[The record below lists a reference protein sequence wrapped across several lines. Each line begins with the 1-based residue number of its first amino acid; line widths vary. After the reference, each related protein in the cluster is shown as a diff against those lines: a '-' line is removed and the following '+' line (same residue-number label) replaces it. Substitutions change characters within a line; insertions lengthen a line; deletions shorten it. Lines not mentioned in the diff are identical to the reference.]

1 MATIAESRLG
11 QDMSYGPVIDL
22 AFATIRHNPGVTLGL
37 ALLVGAIPGL
47 LVTFASSQVP
57 ADAMN
62 AGSAAFWTI
71 TAASIIGGMVVSALT
86 QAFLTR
92 ATVAQSE
99 GRKASLGE
107 SARAGLIVIIPLI
120 GLALLTSVGITL
132 GLVLLIVP
140 GVMLMVAWSVATPVL
155 VEERQGIIE
164 SIQRSND
171 LTRGSRSKI
180 FLLLVVVGILAA
192 LATGAVEMMVGLDD
206 SDPLASFGNPAYLL
220 LSTLVG
226 TVVSLIS
233 GTIQSAIY
241 VELRDCKEGPRT
253 AHLEQVF
260 S

>member
-1 MATIAESRLG
+1 
-11 QDMSYGPVIDL
+11 
-22 AFATIRHNPGVTLGL
+22 
-37 ALLVGAIPGL
+37 
-47 LVTFASSQVP
+47 
-57 ADAMN
+57 
-62 AGSAAFWTI
+62 
-71 TAASIIGGMVVSALT
+71 MVVSALT

-192 LATGAVEMMVGLDD
+192 LATGAVEMMVGLDEA
-206 SDPLASFGNPAYLL
+206 DPLASFGNPAYLL

>member
-1 MATIAESRLG
+1 
-11 QDMSYGPVIDL
+11 MSYGRVIDL
-22 AFATIRHNPGVTLGL
+22 AFATIRNNPGVTLGL
-37 ALLVGAIPGL
+37 ALVVGAIPGL
-47 LVTFASSQVP
+47 LVTYASSQFP
-57 ADAMN
+57 ADAMS
-62 AGSAAFWTI
+62 AASAAFW
-71 TAASIIGGMVVSALT
+71 AVFAVSIIGGMVVSALT

-99 GRKASLGE
+99 GRMASLAE
-107 SARAGLIVIIPLI
+107 SARAGLVVIIPLI
-120 GLALLTSVGITL
+120 GLAVLTSVGITL

-155 VEERQGIIE
+155 VEEQQGIIE

-180 FLLLVVVGILAA
+180 FILMIVVGILAA
-192 LATGAVEMMVGLDD
+192 VATGAVEMMVGLDD
-206 SDPLASFGNPAYLL
+206 SDPLAGFGNPAYLL

-226 TVVSLIS
+226 TLVSLIS
-233 GTIQSAIY
+233 GTIQAAIY
-241 VELRDCKEGPRT
+241 VELRECKDGPRT